1 MRDTA
6 LAVHSPPA
14 NERHFNDRLKVDI
27 SSMRQLVTEA
37 PENPL
42 HGIDGT
48 CFCWSSSTDLT
59 CH

>member
-48 CFCWSSSTDLT
+48 CFC
-59 CH
+59 